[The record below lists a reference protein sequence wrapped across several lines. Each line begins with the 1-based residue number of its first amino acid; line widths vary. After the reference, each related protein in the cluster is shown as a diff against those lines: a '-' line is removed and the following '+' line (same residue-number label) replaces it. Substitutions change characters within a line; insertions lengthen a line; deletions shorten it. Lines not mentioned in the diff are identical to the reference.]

1 MPSINRICH
10 LTIAVALATMTL
22 PAFAQTYPSRPI
34 RLIVPYAAGGST
46 DQLARVIQQPLAD
59 ALGQPV
65 IVENKPGAGGT
76 IGVEAVVRAEPDGH
90 TLVFGNTGPNGVV
103 SLMRK
108 VPYDLQK
115 DLRPISTVVI
125 APMILA
131 VRSDL
136 PVKTV
141 KDFAAYAKQQGDKL
155 NYGSVGI
162 GSLSHLTGE
171 YFNNMAGTHILHS
184 PYNGGAPMMTAF
196 LSGDIHAA
204 FVTGLDG
211 ATLLQS
217 GKVRYLAVATL
228 EPSEAVPGLPTI
240 NEAVPGFKSTA
251 WFGVLGPKGLPDAI
265 VNRLNT
271 VINEIVKRPDIR
283 QKFIDR
289 KVEPH
294 AGTAQ
299 ELSNIIKGEMEQWG
313 PVVKKANIVM

>member
-1 MPSINRICH
+1 M
-10 LTIAVALATMTL
+10 
-22 PAFAQTYPSRPI
+22 
-34 RLIVPYAAGGST
+34 
-46 DQLARVIQQPLAD
+46 D
-59 ALGQPV
+59 
-65 IVENKPGAGGT
+65 
-76 IGVEAVVRAEPDGH
+76 AVVRAEPDGH
-90 TLVFGNTGPNGVV
+90 TLVFGNTGPNGIV

-115 DLRPISTVVI
+115 DLRPISNVVI

-141 KDFAAYAKQQGDKL
+141 KEFVDYAKQQGDKL
-155 NYGSVGI
+155 NYGSVGT

-171 YFNNMAGTHILHS
+171 YFNNLAGTRLMHS

-211 ATLLQS
+211 ATLLQT
-217 GKVRYLAVATL
+217 GKVRYLAVATPQ
-228 EPSEAVPGLPTI
+228 PSEAVPGLPTI
-240 NEAVPGFKSTA
+240 AAAVPGFKSSA
-251 WFGVLGPKGLPDAI
+251 WFGVLAPKGLPDAI
-265 VNRLNT
+265 ANKLT
-271 VINEIVKRPDIR
+271 ATINDIVKRPDIR

-289 KVEPH
+289 KVEPS
-294 AGTAQ
+294 AGSA
-299 ELSNIIKGEMEQWG
+299 EDLARLIRDEMQQWE

>member
-1 MPSINRICH
+1 MSSINRIRR
-10 LTIAVALATMTL
+10 LTILGALAVATL
-22 PAFAQTYPSRPI
+22 PAYAQRYPSRPI

-76 IGVEAVVRAEPDGH
+76 IGVEAVGRAEPDGH
-90 TLVFGNTGPNGVV
+90 TLVFGNTGPNGIV

-115 DLRPISTVVI
+115 DLRPISNVVI

-141 KDFAAYAKQQGDKL
+141 KEFVAYAKQQGDKL

-171 YFNNMAGTHILHS
+171 YFNTMAGTHLLHS

-217 GKVRYLAVATL
+217 GKVRYLAVATPQ
-228 EPSEAVPGLPTI
+228 PSEAVPGLPTI
-240 NEAVPGFKSTA
+240 AEAVPGFKSSA
-251 WFGVLGPKGLPDAI
+251 WFGVLAPKGLPDAI
-265 VNRLNT
+265 ANRLT
-271 VINEIVKRPDIR
+271 ATINEIVKRPDIR

-289 KVEPH
+289 KVEPI
-294 AGTAQ
+294 AGSA
-299 ELSNIIKGEMEQWG
+299 EDLAKIIKEEMQQWE

>member
-1 MPSINRICH
+1 MPGFNYVRRLCLA
-10 LTIAVALATMTL
+10 LTFVMTAGPALS
-22 PAFAQTYPSRPI
+22 QNYPSRPI

-46 DQLARVIQQPLAD
+46 DQLARVIQQPMAD
-59 ALGQPV
+59 VLGQPV

-76 IGVEAVVRAEPDGH
+76 IGVEAVVRAEPDGY
-90 TLVFGNTGPNGVV
+90 TLVFGNAGPNGVI

-115 DLRPISTVVI
+115 DLRPISTVAI
-125 APMILA
+125 APLILA

-141 KDFAAYAKQQGDKL
+141 KDFVAYAKEQGDKMT
-155 NYGSVGI
+155 YGSVGT

-171 YFNNMAGTHILHS
+171 YFNHLAGTHMLHS

-211 ATLLQS
+211 ATLAQS
-217 GKVRYLAVATL
+217 GKVRYLGVGTL
-228 EPSEAVPGLPTI
+228 QQSEALPELPVI
-240 NEAVPGFKSTA
+240 ADAVPGFKSSS
-251 WFGVLGPKGLPDAI
+251 WFGVLGPKGLPDPIA
-265 VNRLNT
+265 NRLT
-271 VINEIVKRPDIR
+271 SVINDILKRPDVR
-283 QKFIDR
+283 QKLIDR

-294 AGTAQ
+294 ASTSQ
-299 ELSNIIKGEMEQWG
+299 ELSNLIKENMEQWG

>member
-1 MPSINRICH
+1 MPSINRIRR
-10 LTIAVALATMTL
+10 LTIVAALTSFML
-22 PAFAQTYPSRPI
+22 PAFAQQYPSRPI

-76 IGVEAVVRAEPDGH
+76 IGVDAVVRAEPDGH
-90 TLVFGNTGPNGVV
+90 TLVFGNTGPNGIV

-115 DLRPISTVVI
+115 DLRPISNVVI

-136 PVKTV
+136 PAKTV
-141 KDFAAYAKQQGDKL
+141 KEFVEYAKQQGDKL
-155 NYGSVGI
+155 NYGSVGT

-171 YFNNMAGTHILHS
+171 YFNNLARTRLLHS

-211 ATLLQS
+211 ATLLQT
-217 GKVRYLAVATL
+217 GKVRYLAVATPQ
-228 EPSEAVPGLPTI
+228 PSEAVPGLPTI
-240 NEAVPGFKSTA
+240 AAAVPGFKSSA
-251 WFGVLGPKGLPDAI
+251 WFGVLAPKGLPDTIA
-265 VNRLNT
+265 NKLT
-271 VINEIVKRPDIR
+271 ATINEIVKRPEIR

-289 KVEPH
+289 KVEPN
-294 AGTAQ
+294 AGSA
-299 ELSNIIKGEMEQWG
+299 EDLARLIRDEMQQWE